1 MLKTLGAIVQNVI
14 ARANRPPNLCIPVFF
29 FCLLEHYNKIHKI
42 IYLGKD
48 ECCSTSVI

>member
-1 MLKTLGAIVQNVI
+1 MLKMLGTIVQNLI

-29 FCLLEHYNKIHKI
+29 FFCLLERYNKIHTI

-48 ECCSTSVI
+48 EC